1 MTHLRRGSLAN
12 NKGYVSCCS
21 GSLHS
26 IYINVSRRK
35 LPEVT
40 SSGDKDHLCSVVC
53 RNRGKNLNSS
63 SSDGT
68 SGKSQSRMLAAAA
81 EEVGKYDVLS
91 TQGQS
96 QDNVQPASVS
106 ILTSQLPVHW
116 KRAFSRLRHRKFCSA
131 SPLFWKKWGRN
142 CQQYDIFLNLYDF
155 LIWGQIDTMVC
166 FYHEFFKSTWNIVA
180 LNNYI
185 LFT

>member
-1 MTHLRRGSLAN
+1 MQKELSACGMWKMTHLRRGFLAN

-96 QDNVQPASVS
+96 QDNVQ
-106 ILTSQLPVHW
+106 QL
-116 KRAFSRLRHRKFCSA
+116 
-131 SPLFWKKWGRN
+131 
-142 CQQYDIFLNLYDF
+142 QYQF
-155 LIWGQIDTMVC
+155 
-166 FYHEFFKSTWNIVA
+166 
-180 LNNYI
+180 
-185 LFT
+185 